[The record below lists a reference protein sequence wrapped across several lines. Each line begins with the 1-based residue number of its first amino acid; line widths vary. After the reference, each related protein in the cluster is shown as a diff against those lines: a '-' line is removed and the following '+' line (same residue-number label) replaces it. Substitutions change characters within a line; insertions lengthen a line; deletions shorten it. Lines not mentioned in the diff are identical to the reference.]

1 MHSHTP
7 KKSLELISFIKWK
20 KTQIS
25 TCSISRQS
33 GVPLMMTVRLIIVK
47 SVNMHTTGKIS
58 AESLMYLNT
67 QALKASAPGGA
78 SAKKS
83 SYIQMVV
90 NMNIDASTLTGGK
103 KSFTTRVTTEQK
115 NVSPRESVNA
125 FIARIITMNLRD
137 GHHPMN

>member
-1 MHSHTP
+1 
-7 KKSLELISFIKWK
+7 
-20 KTQIS
+20 
-25 TCSISRQS
+25 
-33 GVPLMMTVRLIIVK
+33 MMTVRLIIVK
-47 SVNMHTTGKIS
+47 SVNMRTIGKIS

-67 QALKASAPGGA
+67 QVLKASAPGGA

-83 SYIQMVV
+83 SYIQMGV

-125 FIARIITMNLRD
+125 FIVQIITMNPRD
-137 GHHPMN
+137 GYHPMN

>member
-47 SVNMHTTGKIS
+47 SVNMHTIGKIS
-58 AESLMYLNT
+58 AESLTYLNI

-78 SAKKS
+78 SAKKL
-83 SYIQMVV
+83 SYIQMDVC
-90 NMNIDASTLTGGK
+90 MNIDASTLTGGK
-103 KSFTTRVTTEQK
+103 KSFTTGVITEQK
-115 NVSPRESVNA
+115 NVNPGKSVNA
-125 FIARIITMNLRD
+125 FIAQIITMNLRD